1 MLTNMVSFLPFSL
14 PHEFLI
20 SRLDSKQIRVG
31 IFQSTP
37 VQHLARLVIHV
48 VGLIHT
54 PSNLTLR
61 SPPYN
66 ELPILTTPVTRAKLP
81 LFLRAKP
88 RQVQQVATAP
98 PHTNR
103 PAAPK
108 LEEPSCRSNT
118 PPRGFFVIQMQL
130 SSNPIIK
137 KQPATTTIFCLGCSE
152 RSGG

>member
-1 MLTNMVSFLPFSL
+1 MVSFLPFSL

-108 LEEPSCRSNT
+108 LEERALLQKQHTTKRFLRYSDAAKLKPYHKKTTRYYNNL
-118 PPRGFFVIQMQL
+118 L
-130 SSNPIIK
+130 SRL
-137 KQPATTTIFCLGCSE
+137 QCE